1 MFIIGNGGIL
11 AWGVWQDWGLVRIS
25 RALASGSSSIPS
37 KAETRAQVKRHLLAS
52 LVGITFAA
60 IGYQAL
66 SGSLTFQASIQ
77 QPGLTGTS
85 IGNNAITSLEM
96 FSVMA
101 NTQALTGHLIGLW
114 VSLWLLQRLARR

>member
-1 MFIIGNGGIL
+1 MLG
-11 AWGVWQDWGLVRIS
+11 
-25 RALASGSSSIPS
+25 SGSRTIPS
-37 KAETRAQVKRHLLAS
+37 KAETRAQIKRHLLAS
-52 LVGITFAA
+52 LVGLTLAA
-60 IGYQAL
+60 VGYQAL

-101 NTQALTGHLIGLW
+101 NTQALTGHLIGMW